1 MLTYQ
6 TKIMQLL
13 SGIPKK
19 ANPQTPFLYLL
30 NEHLY
35 LKYFTWFSKLPHE
48 VGTGHCYYSY
58 YFLRTL
64 T

>member
-19 ANPQTPFLYLL
+19 ANPQTPKPELVL
-30 NEHLY
+30 
-35 LKYFTWFSKLPHE
+35 
-48 VGTGHCYYSY
+48 
-58 YFLRTL
+58 
-64 T
+64 